1 MDKLNGHVLL
11 TEDDDILGRLNTIQD
26 KISTDLKKE
35 FDSEDICNKN
45 FLKAKIK
52 SRGDACYRFIR

>member
-35 FDSEDICNKN
+35 FDSEDSVI
-45 FLKAKIK
+45 KIV
-52 SRGDACYRFIR
+52 